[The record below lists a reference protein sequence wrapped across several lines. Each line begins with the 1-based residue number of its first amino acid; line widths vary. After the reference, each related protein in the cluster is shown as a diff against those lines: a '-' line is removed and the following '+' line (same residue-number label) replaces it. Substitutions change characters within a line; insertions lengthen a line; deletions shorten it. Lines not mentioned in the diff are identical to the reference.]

1 MELQK
6 ENDINAEDSFLD
18 LGIKIR
24 DNRFSVNVYGKRD
37 DFLFSFVRM
46 LFYIAIFLLRFDNGY
61 DTSTEST
68 CNAFRTFSKAFLNN
82 AQNQGGNTLVFE
94 ITF

>member
-24 DNRFSVNVYGKRD
+24 DNRFSINVYGKRD

-46 LFYIAIFLLRFDNGY
+46 VFYIAIFLLRFDNGY
-61 DTSTEST
+61 DTSTAST
-68 CNAFRTFSKAFLNN
+68 CNAFRTFLKFCLTKLRTRVAIL
-82 AQNQGGNTLVFE
+82 
-94 ITF
+94 